1 MKLQTLK
8 PRLAKAPG
16 LQVQQLSSG
25 TERIRGSMLQTIRE
39 RWFRRFPLCVH
50 CEAKG
55 IVTAATELDHIT
67 ELADGGADADPNRQG
82 LCGPC
87 HRAKTDAARAAR
99 AKARGGFV

>member
-25 TERIRGSMLQTIRE
+25 TERIRGSRLQTIRE

-55 IVTAATELDHIT
+55 IVAAATELDHIT
-67 ELADGGADADPNRQG
+67 ELADGGVDDDSNRQG
-82 LCGPC
+82 LCSPC

-99 AKARGGFV
+99 AKARGGFA